1 MFLQLINWPNDRLTQ
16 LNTLGILEKYDYV
29 NLKIFRPSSTFLS
42 ILHRNFEGFDITVYT
57 RLLEQLGA
65 YPSGRN

>member
-1 MFLQLINWPNDRLTQ
+1 MQ
-16 LNTLGILEKYDYV
+16 LNALRILEKYDHA
-29 NLKIFRPSSTFLS
+29 NFKIFCPSPTFLS
-42 ILHRNFEGFDITVYT
+42 ILHRNFEGFDITVHT

>member
-1 MFLQLINWPNDRLTQ
+1 MQ
-16 LNTLGILEKYDYV
+16 LNALKILEKYDHAI
-29 NLKIFRPSSTFLS
+29 LKIFRPSSTFLS
-42 ILHRNFEGFDITVYT
+42 ILHSNFEGFDITVYT